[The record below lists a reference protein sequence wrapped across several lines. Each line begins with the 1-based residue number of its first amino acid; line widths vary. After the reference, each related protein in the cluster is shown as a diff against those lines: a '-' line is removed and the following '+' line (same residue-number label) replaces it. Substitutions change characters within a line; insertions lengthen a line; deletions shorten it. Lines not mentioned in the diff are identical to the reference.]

1 VTSAVIENCFAGTFF
16 EILMGSSCEMLYYV
30 DRYLK
35 PELVKPS
42 RSEILGQNNRQ
53 SAKTLS
59 CMGRA
64 VGVA

>member
-1 VTSAVIENCFAGTFF
+1 
-16 EILMGSSCEMLYYV
+16 MGSSCGMLYDV

-35 PELVKPS
+35 PELGKLS
-42 RSEILGQNNRQ
+42 RSENLGQNNRQ
-53 SAKTLS
+53 SANTLS

>member
-1 VTSAVIENCFAGTFF
+1 
-16 EILMGSSCEMLYYV
+16 MLYYV

-35 PELVKPS
+35 PELVKLS

-53 SAKTLS
+53 SAKALS

>member
-1 VTSAVIENCFAGTFF
+1 
-16 EILMGSSCEMLYYV
+16 MGSSCGMLYDV

-35 PELVKPS
+35 PELVKLS

-53 SAKTLS
+53 SAKTPS

>member
-1 VTSAVIENCFAGTFF
+1 
-16 EILMGSSCEMLYYV
+16 MLYDV

-35 PELVKPS
+35 PERVKVS
-42 RSEILGQNNRQ
+42 RSEKFGQNNRQ